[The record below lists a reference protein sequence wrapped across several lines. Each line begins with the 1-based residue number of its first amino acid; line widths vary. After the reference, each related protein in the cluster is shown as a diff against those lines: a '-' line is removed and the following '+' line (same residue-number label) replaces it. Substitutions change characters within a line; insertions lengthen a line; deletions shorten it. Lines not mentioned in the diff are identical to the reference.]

1 MNITQAQVRQIH
13 ILKAKLGMDDDTYRA
28 LLAAHGVSSSKELS
42 LRDAIT
48 LIDQLTARA
57 VTAGVWVKPKS
68 RSERERIGPGS
79 ASACSRAI
87 SDMASR
93 AQINML
99 EALWSQVSRMQDAA
113 SRRQAFDRFIHRRFH
128 RGGLMMVEKGLVE
141 KIVRALEAMGAERD

>member
-13 ILKAKLGMDDDTYRA
+13 ILKAKLGMDDDAYRA

-68 RSERERIGPGS
+68 RSKRERIGRDS
-79 ASACSRAI
+79 ARGVSG
-87 SDMASR
+87 MASR

-128 RGGLMMVEKGLVE
+128 RGGLMMVEKELVE